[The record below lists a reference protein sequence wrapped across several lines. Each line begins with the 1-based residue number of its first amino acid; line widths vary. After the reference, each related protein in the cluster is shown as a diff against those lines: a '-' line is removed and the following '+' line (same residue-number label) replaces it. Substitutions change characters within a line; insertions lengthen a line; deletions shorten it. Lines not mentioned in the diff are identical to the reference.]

1 MPRHFQTQL
10 TLRSNNVVPRG
21 VGASPPTIM
30 NVGAQ
35 AFLSRRISRELS
47 ILRLACKLGHHFSP
61 ARLYVNQYRV
71 LFFGCS
77 IRHSRRNVH
86 TVRTFH
92 RSGHESL
99 QCFFSRGECERFCR
113 RQGGPSMSTTAAVP
127 KTAEIRLAHSPDSD
141 DAFMFYALA
150 TGKVR
155 LPGVKFNHILSD
167 IESLNQAARNEV
179 YDVTAISFYAYPFVA
194 DKYVL
199 LDCGASFGEGYGP
212 IVVAGHP
219 IKKTDLA
226 GRKIAIPGELTTS
239 YLALKLFEPN
249 VETVTMP
256 FDKILAAV
264 QAKEVEA
271 GLLIHE
277 GQLLFS
283 QIGLHRVVD
292 LGQWWQEITGLPL
305 PLGANAIRRKL
316 GPDLGR
322 QIGRVIRES
331 ISFALEHREAALNYA
346 LQFARDM
353 DPVLADKFVGMYVN
367 RWTLDYGEEGRRA
380 VRELLARGAAA
391 GMVPKSVP
399 IEFLSSDVS
408 ETPSRLQ

>member
-1 MPRHFQTQL
+1 
-10 TLRSNNVVPRG
+10 
-21 VGASPPTIM
+21 
-30 NVGAQ
+30 
-35 AFLSRRISRELS
+35 
-47 ILRLACKLGHHFSP
+47 
-61 ARLYVNQYRV
+61 
-71 LFFGCS
+71 
-77 IRHSRRNVH
+77 
-86 TVRTFH
+86 
-92 RSGHESL
+92 
-99 QCFFSRGECERFCR
+99 
-113 RQGGPSMSTTAAVP
+113 MSTQAATP
-127 KTAEIRLAHSPDSD
+127 KTAELRLAHSPDSD

-155 LPGVKFNHILSD
+155 LPGVKFTHILSD
-167 IESLNQAARNEV
+167 IESLNRAAKLET
-179 YDVTAISFYAYPFVA
+179 YDITAVSFYGYAFVA

-212 IVVAGHP
+212 VVIASHP
-219 IKKTDLA
+219 IKKTELA

-283 QIGLHRVVD
+283 QVGLHKVVD
-292 LGQWWQEITGLPL
+292 LGQWWQETTGLPL

-316 GPDLGR
+316 GPEMGR
-322 QIGRVIRES
+322 QVTRIIRES
-331 ISFALEHREAALNYA
+331 ISYALEHRESALEYA

-353 DPVLADKFVGMYVN
+353 DPDLADKFIGMYVN
-367 RWTLDYGEEGRRA
+367 RWTLDYGEEGRHA
-380 VRELLARGAAA
+380 VRELLSRGAAA
-391 GMVPKSVP
+391 GLVPSSFRV
-399 IEFLSSDVS
+399 EFLS
-408 ETPSRLQ
+408 EAA